1 MRKLRLN
8 LLLMKLLMKRV
19 HWMMVPMLLLRKFLM
34 MFLLG
39 NLLLMKLL
47 MKRVHWMMVPM
58 LLLRKFLMRVLLGN
72 LLLRKFLRIMKFG
85 NQKKNRL
92 IKMMMLKCGNLMM
105 AWPPK
110 IMLKFGRMTPI
121 MLTLVTSQNQN
132 QLLKKSIKRLNHSLD
147 MMNQMM
153 KAHLKVHFSQHLN
166 LKMVW
171 VKIRT

>member
-39 NLLLMKLL
+39 NPLLMKLL

-58 LLLRKFLMRVLLGN
+58 MLLLRKFLM
-72 LLLRKFLRIMKFG
+72 IMKFG

-92 IKMMMLKCGNLMM
+92 IKMMMLKYGNLMM
-105 AWPPK
+105 EYLPK

-121 MLTLVTSQNQN
+121 MLTPVTSQNQN
-132 QLLKKSIKRLNHSLD
+132 PLLKKSIKRLNPSLD